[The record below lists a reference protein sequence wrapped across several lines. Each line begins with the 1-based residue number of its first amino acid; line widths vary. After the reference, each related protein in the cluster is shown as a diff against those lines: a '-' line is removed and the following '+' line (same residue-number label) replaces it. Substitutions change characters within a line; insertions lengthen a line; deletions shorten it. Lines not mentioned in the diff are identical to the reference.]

1 VTILTLEVAV
11 ALNIKN
17 PEVERLVAEV
27 AELANET
34 KTEAVRRALLE
45 RRERLG
51 LHVVKRD
58 RDAELLEFLE
68 REVWPQIPPEV
79 LGTETTKEEEEELLG
94 FGEDGV

>member
-1 VTILTLEVAV
+1 M